1 MANNHEVANFLW
13 GIADEILRDDFK
25 RGKYPDVIL
34 PFVVLRRLDCVL
46 APTKEKVLKRHTE
59 LGSKGVEKVDGQL
72 RRASGYAFYNLS
84 KFDFQKLLDDPK
96 NIAKNL
102 RTYINGFSENIR
114 EILDKFKIRNTI
126 DALEENDL
134 LFMLVRKFADPK
146 VDLHPDHLNNH
157 DMGYVFE
164 ELLRRFNEQ
173 SNENPGEHFTPREVI
188 RLMVRL
194 VLNGDRDI
202 LKQQSVIRTIYDP
215 ACGTG
220 GMLSIAKEYVLG
232 QINPNADIR
241 LFGQE
246 VNPETF
252 AIARSDMLMKGD
264 DRDAEHI
271 ACGSTLSADGHVG
284 SSFDYQLSNPPYG
297 KDWNKDAEGIERDR
311 NSATGGRFAPGLPR
325 KTDGQMLFLLH
336 MISKIRP
343 INQGGGRMAIVL
355 NGSPLFTGDAG
366 GGESEIRRYILEND
380 LLETIVALPSQLFYN
395 AGIHTYIWVLTNRKP
410 KKRRGKVLLVN
421 GAATSKDNGSETE
434 VFARKMRKSLGDK
447 RNELSEE
454 HVQTLADLA
463 AGFKDVPY
471 AKIFDTTDFGYR
483 KITVERPL
491 RLNFQVNPERIE
503 GVKIAPQFQLLT
515 ASKKRV
521 AAGRKADEEAGRA
534 MQDALLTVLES
545 MDGGVVY
552 RNREAFLAVFDT
564 AFRKADV
571 KLPASLKKGIMAALS
586 QRDESADI
594 CTDKDGNPEP
604 DPELRDT
611 ENVPLKESI
620 YDYFDREVRPHVPD
634 AWINED
640 IRDEK
645 DGEVGRVGYE
655 INFNRYFYVY
665 EPPRPL
671 HEIDA
676 DIRRL
681 EAEIA
686 DMLKEM
692 TA

>member
-1 MANNHEVANFLW
+1 MANNHEVATFLW

-46 APTKEKVLKRHTE
+46 APTKARVLKRHAE

-84 KFDFQKLLDDPK
+84 PFDFQRLLDDPK

-102 RTYINGFSENIR
+102 RAYINGFSENIR
-114 EILDKFKIRNTI
+114 EILDKFKLRNTI

-134 LFMLVRKFADPK
+134 LFMLVQKFADPK
-146 VDLHPDHLNNH
+146 VDLHPDHLGNH

-188 RLMVRL
+188 RLMVKL
-194 VLNGDRDI
+194 VFNGDKDI

-220 GMLSIAKEYVLG
+220 GMLSIAKEYVLD
-232 QINPNADIR
+232 QINPNADVR

-264 DRDAEHI
+264 DRDAENI

-284 SSFDYQLSNPPYG
+284 STFDYQLSNPPYG
-297 KDWNKDAEGIERDR
+297 KDWNKDAEAIERER
-311 NSATGGRFAPGLPR
+311 ICATGGRFAAGLPR
-325 KTDGQMLFLLH
+325 KSDGQMLFLLH
-336 MISKIRP
+336 MMSKMRP
-343 INQGGGRMAIVL
+343 LADGGGRMAIVL

-366 GGESEIRRYILEND
+366 GGESEIRRHILEND
-380 LLETIVALPSQLFYN
+380 LLETIVALPNQLFYN
-395 AGIHTYIWVLTNRKP
+395 TGIHTYIWVVTNRKP
-410 KKRRGKVLLVN
+410 KKRRGKVLLIN
-421 GAATSKDNGSETE
+421 GAATVKENGTETE
-434 VFARKMRKSLGDK
+434 VFAKKMRKSLGDK
-447 RNELSEE
+447 RNELSEV

-463 AGFKDVPY
+463 SQFAEGPH
-471 AKIFDTTDFGYR
+471 AKIFDTKDFGYR

-491 RLNFQVNPERIE
+491 RLNFQVSPDRIE
-503 GVKIAPQFQLLT
+503 AMKAISQFLALT
-515 ASKKRV
+515 ASKKRD
-521 AAGRKADEEAGRA
+521 AAGKKEDEKVGRA
-534 MQDALLTVLES
+534 LQAAILAALEG
-545 MDGGVVY
+545 MDGAVLY
-552 RNREAFLAVFDT
+552 RNRDKFLAVFDAALKKT
-564 AFRKADV
+564 EF
-571 KLPASLKKGIMAALS
+571 KLPAPLKKGILAALS
-586 QRDESADI
+586 ERDETADI

-611 ENVPLKESI
+611 ESVPLKESI
-620 YDYFDREVRPHVPD
+620 RDYFDREVRPHVPD

-671 HEIDA
+671 QVIDA
-676 DIRRL
+676 EIRQL

-686 DMLKEM
+686 EMLREM